1 MKAVFLFEVDV
12 KKYSIT
18 PKDIRN
24 FVMAKMDSIDKSA
37 MDKLANKD
45 KEGNE
50 QSLFIYPKPKP
61 NSFEVLNYN
70 NDFKTMALLEQA
82 IMGIDGKGCNT
93 NLAGNDI
100 KINKIIWKEEEYQIP
115 IKELSIYK
123 TRTPIVISIN
133 PTEHKMAHA
142 FDKNGKLSE
151 LLRKRIIDITK
162 MQCKQF
168 FNLDIKLD
176 DLEIKVINMNKITVT
191 PDKINRKDF
200 YCQAV
205 YCEFISNY
213 KLPRFLG
220 YQTGMGYGEILTKN
234 FGE

>member
-1 MKAVFLFEVDV
+1 MKAVFLFEGDV
-12 KKYSIT
+12 KKDSIT
-18 PKDIRN
+18 PRDIRN
-24 FVMAKMDSIDKSA
+24 FVMAKMDSIDKGA

-45 KEGNE
+45 KIGNE
-50 QSLFIYPKPKP
+50 QSLFIYPKPRP
-61 NSFEVLNYN
+61 NSFEVLNYSD
-70 NDFKTMALLEQA
+70 DFKTMALLEQA
-82 IMGIDGKGCNT
+82 IMGTDGKGCKT
-93 NLAGNDI
+93 NLAGNELTI
-100 KINKIIWKEEEYQIP
+100 KKILWKEEEYIIP

-133 PTEHKMAHA
+133 PTEHKMTHA
-142 FDKNGKLSE
+142 FDKNGKLDE
-151 LLRKRIIDITK
+151 LLKKRIVDLTK
-162 MQCKQF
+162 IQCKQF
-168 FNLDIKLD
+168 FNLDIELD
-176 DLEIKVINMNKITVT
+176 DLEIKVMSVNRITVT

-220 YQTGMGYGEILTKN
+220 YQTGLGYGEILTKN